1 MYFEIILK
9 KRGKKYKMYN
19 GFSEESLRRIAQQ
32 KVNFRLS
39 VKIHVGVYIIVS
51 LLLLAINL
59 MFSPSFLWIIFPF
72 FGWLVG
78 VVMHSVAYIVYA
90 KGVFPIAKRGLI
102 FNFAAYIFVNLLLLV
117 INWSTYPIFYWV
129 FIPIIFWGAAL
140 ILHMIAYLTYY
151 RGRIDEQGKGI
162 SRRERAIQKEL
173 EKMKQRTKK

>member
-1 MYFEIILK
+1 
-9 KRGKKYKMYN
+9 MYN
-19 GFSEESLRRIAQQ
+19 GFSEESLKRIAQQ

-39 VKIHVGVYIIVS
+39 VRIHVGVYIIVS

-72 FGWLVG
+72 LGWLVG

-102 FNFAAYIFVNLLLLV
+102 FHFTAYIFVILLLLV
-117 INWSTYPIFYWV
+117 INWYTYPIFYWV
-129 FIPIIFWGAAL
+129 YFPIIFWGAAL
-140 ILHMIAYLTYY
+140 ILHMIAYFTYY

-173 EKMKQRTKK
+173 EKMKQRMKK